1 MLNPVKVILLLLASF
16 LLAACANIM
25 PPTYSGPFRSF
36 ETSFETE
43 TDFQN
48 FYIVTPG
55 DYDSFHEL
63 SAENVY
69 SGSLAH
75 KAWILKAR
83 ADNNDGIVYLPH
95 RAYPAI
101 QLQKTENGIFRT
113 PTLVTIWVNLDINLV
128 DYPSGSIDDWFSFI
142 TVSPDASDN
151 WARTVVIN
159 LTPDGYI
166 KLVHVPNQSEQQ
178 RIYQADSSNDPS
190 GALLFPQNEWVRL
203 DLLIDFDPFGGYAKV
218 WQNGTLVSYA
228 KVNGGNSGLAQ
239 AHFGLYA
246 AAAVPSGVIYNDDLR
261 IKEVADEDEAITLIN
276 SPW

>member
-1 MLNPVKVILLLLASF
+1 MLNSARIIFLLLVSF
-16 LLAACANIM
+16 LLAACTNIM
-25 PPTYSGPFRSF
+25 QPTYTDPFRSF

-48 FYIVTPG
+48 FYKVTPG
-55 DYDSFHEL
+55 DYDSTHEL

-69 SGSLAH
+69 SGTYAH

-83 ADNNDGIVYLPH
+83 ADNNDGLVYLPH
-95 RAYPAI
+95 RAYPTV
-101 QLQKTENGIFRT
+101 QFQKTSNGIFRT
-113 PTLVTIWVNLDINLV
+113 PSLVTIWVNLNISLTDR
-128 DYPSGSIDDWFSFI
+128 PAGSIDDWFSFI

-151 WARTVVIN
+151 WVRTVVIN

-166 KLVHVPNQSEQQ
+166 KLVHVPTQNEQQ
-178 RIYQADSSNDPS
+178 RIYQADPSNDPS
-190 GALLFPQNEWVRL
+190 GTLLFPQNEWVRL

-218 WQNGTLVSYA
+218 WQNGILISYA

-246 AAAVPSGVIYNDDLR
+246 AASIPSGVIYNDDLR
-261 IKEVADEDEAITLIN
+261 IREVADEDEAITLIN
-276 SPW
+276 STW